1 MSIAVRYATLP
12 DSERLARLV
21 TMLGYAV
28 SPTQMHTRL
37 EEILADDD
45 YVTLVACD
53 HNEVVGFIGTR
64 VGPLYESDGLYGQI
78 MALAIANDRQRR
90 GTGRALIEAAESE
103 LASRGA
109 RVVLVTSGHQRADA
123 HAFYERNGYTFTG
136 RRYTKAIGSPPD

>member
-37 EEILADDD
+37 QEILADDD

-103 LASRGA
+103 LSARGA

-136 RRYTKAIGSPPD
+136 RRYTKVIGSPA

>member
-1 MSIAVRYATLP
+1 MSIAVRYATLA
-12 DSERLARLV
+12 DCERLARLV

-28 SPTQMHTRL
+28 SPTEMRTRL
-37 EEILADDD
+37 EQILADDD

-103 LASRGA
+103 IAARGA
-109 RVVLVTSGHQRADA
+109 RVVLVTTGHQRADA
-123 HAFYERNGYTFTG
+123 HAFYEKNGYTFTG
-136 RRYTKAIGSPPD
+136 RRYTKVIGSPA